1 MCKFHIVQTSA
12 KIHTHTFLWINKLP
26 FVWRSPYM
34 TYECT
39 AEFNTTV
46 SKTEDKLLS
55 SLVLVFSP
63 IALISGVDAATMSYL
78 H

>member
-1 MCKFHIVQTSA
+1 
-12 KIHTHTFLWINKLP
+12 
-26 FVWRSPYM
+26 M

-63 IALISGVDAATMSYL
+63 IALMSGVDAATMSYL